1 MSKNVAFF
9 RIDELA
15 LLALSSAICLAILLL
30 KSRVPRLSGRSYD
43 ISAVQA
49 THVKLTPRV
58 GGLAIF
64 GGLAL
69 SLLFAPETVSE
80 RYSKFV
86 AAALILFL
94 VGLLEDLGY
103 NVTASKRLLAAVV
116 ASALVVGFLDVSLP
130 RVHIPGLDDLLQYW
144 FVSALVTI
152 VLTAGIANAFNMIDG
167 VNGLSAFAALAAAVS
182 LSLISAAAGYTE
194 MVRLTSMLTASVL
207 GFLLLN
213 YPFGLI
219 FLGDA
224 GAYTL
229 GFILSWFGI
238 AILNNAADVSPWA
251 ILLTMFWPVADM
263 CLAIFRRYRRKVGA
277 MAPDRL
283 HVHQMVMRALE
294 ICVLGRGR
302 RHIANP
308 LTTLILA
315 PFVILP
321 PLTGVLFWDQSS
333 SAFSAVLVFSTLFI
347 IGYLTAPKYI
357 RLFRRKYL
365 CEALE

>member
-69 SLLFAPETVSE
+69 SLLFAPEAVSE

-86 AAALILFL
+86 AATLILFL

-103 NVTASKRLLAAVV
+103 SISARNRLLAAVV
-116 ASALVVGFLDVSLP
+116 ASAVVVGVLDVSLP
-130 RVHIPGLDDLLQYW
+130 RAHIPGLDDLLQYW
-144 FVSALVTI
+144 FVGVLVTI

-167 VNGLSAFAALAAAVS
+167 VNGLSALTALVAALS
-182 LSLISAAAGYTE
+182 LSMISAFAEYTV
-194 MVRLTSMLTASVL
+194 MVHLTSMLAASVF

-213 YPFGLI
+213 YPFGWI

-229 GFILSWFGI
+229 GFVLSWFGI
-238 AILNNAADVSPWA
+238 AILNNAPDVSPWA
-251 ILLTMFWPVADM
+251 ILLTMFWPIADM
-263 CLAIFRRYRRKVGA
+263 CLAVYRRYRRKLGA

-308 LTTLILA
+308 LTTLVLA

-333 SAFSAVLVFSTLFI
+333 LAFLAVVVFSILFVLS
-347 IGYLTAPKYI
+347 YLTAPKFI
-357 RLFRRKYL
+357 RLFRKKVS
-365 CEALE
+365 A